1 MPKSKLKS
9 KKHPSPS
16 VEPPAP
22 SLKERTAKKRKAQL
36 ERQSLITFTI
46 FAVMF
51 SGIVGLL
58 LGLLG
63 GGLPVGVGVTAA
75 LLVLTLS
82 FRYPRQALWGFLIY
96 VPFAG
101 TITYYV
107 GASSLM
113 QLAKDA
119 FYIPALF
126 GTIQYCR
133 REHLPVFIPKPLMP
147 LLGILLALCLLTL
160 FFVNGFQAIAATQVL
175 QLTEERGP
183 EYPFW
188 LGVLGLK
195 VFLGY
200 IPLIICA
207 YYLLR
212 NKQDL
217 YFLMRMLSVLA
228 IICCALCF
236 IQYIF
241 LKTGRCQGTV
251 GSGADLFKASLQAR
265 CFVGGSLLYSLEQGQ
280 IRLPGTFVAPWQW
293 GWYLIS
299 SAFFTFATA
308 FSDPRAR
315 WRTTG
320 LLAMA
325 TVMIT
330 AVISGQ
336 RIALVLVP
344 LIFAIL
350 TVLTGQ
356 VANLK
361 RFIPVA
367 VGLALL
373 LGVAAV
379 TNPDVTQQRW
389 ASFVSRWEA
398 SPPQQ
403 FIVEQFNQV
412 SRGQQGL
419 LGRGLGRATNS
430 ARFLGK
436 TTLLES
442 YYPKVLYEVGP
453 LGVLAFLAV
462 VTMLTILTFKA
473 YRSVRDRNLR
483 SYGACCWVFVLFV
496 SYNTYYY
503 PLDVDPVAVYY
514 WFIAGVILRL
524 PDLDRQERLQAA
536 TPDLP
541 TKRKRRLRKA
551 QEPIP
556 QPST

>member
-1 MPKSKLKS
+1 
-9 KKHPSPS
+9 
-16 VEPPAP
+16 
-22 SLKERTAKKRKAQL
+22 
-36 ERQSLITFTI
+36 
-46 FAVMF
+46 
-51 SGIVGLL
+51 
-58 LGLLG
+58 
-63 GGLPVGVGVTAA
+63 
-75 LLVLTLS
+75 
-82 FRYPRQALWGFLIY
+82 
-96 VPFAG
+96 
-101 TITYYV
+101 
-107 GASSLM
+107 
-113 QLAKDA
+113 
-119 FYIPALF
+119 
-126 GTIQYCR
+126 
-133 REHLPVFIPKPLMP
+133 
-147 LLGILLALCLLTL
+147 
-160 FFVNGFQAIAATQVL
+160 
-175 QLTEERGP
+175 
-183 EYPFW
+183 
-188 LGVLGLK
+188 
-195 VFLGY
+195 
-200 IPLIICA
+200 
-207 YYLLR
+207 
-212 NKQDL
+212 
-217 YFLMRMLSVLA
+217 
-228 IICCALCF
+228 
-236 IQYIF
+236 
-241 LKTGRCQGTV
+241 
-251 GSGADLFKASLQAR
+251 
-265 CFVGGSLLYSLEQGQ
+265 
-280 IRLPGTFVAPWQW
+280 
-293 GWYLIS
+293 
-299 SAFFTFATA
+299 
-308 FSDPRAR
+308 
-315 WRTTG
+315 
-320 LLAMA
+320 
-325 TVMIT
+325 MIT

-344 LIFAIL
+344 VIFGIL

-389 ASFVSRWEA
+389 ASFVNRWEA

-412 SRGQQGL
+412 SRGQHGL

-453 LGVLAFLAV
+453 LGVLGFLAV
-462 VTMLTILTFKA
+462 VTMLTFLTFKA